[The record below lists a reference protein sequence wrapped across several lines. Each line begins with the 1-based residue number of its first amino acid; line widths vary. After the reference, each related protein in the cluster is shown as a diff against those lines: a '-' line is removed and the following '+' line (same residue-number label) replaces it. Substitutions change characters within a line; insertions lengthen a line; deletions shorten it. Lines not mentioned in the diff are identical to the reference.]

1 MFDFVSDP
9 AAWASLATLTL
20 MEVVLGIDNII
31 FITILASRLPPEE
44 RKQARFYGLALA
56 AVTRVLLLLGIS
68 WLVGLTKPF
77 FTLFEHPFAGR
88 DLILLGGGLFLVYKA
103 TKEIHH
109 KLEGPDEAEAASH
122 GTATL
127 FGTIIQIGLLDIV
140 FSFDSV
146 ITAVGMTEYIMVMV
160 IAVLIALAIMVAVGG
175 PIGDFVMRH
184 PTVKMLA
191 LSFLLLIG
199 VSLAAEAFHQGIPKG
214 YIYSAMLFSLFVEM
228 LNFWMRKRR
237 TGRGTAEPE
246 PVHLRRNVVGV
257 SVQSEGGM
265 VDSSARR
272 TK

>member
-1 MFDFVSDP
+1 MFDFISDP

-20 MEVVLGIDNII
+20 MEIVLGIDNII
-31 FITILASRLPPEE
+31 FITILASRLPESE
-44 RKQARFYGLALA
+44 RKRARFYGLALA
-56 AVTRVLLLLGIS
+56 GITRILLLLGIS
-68 WLVGLTKPF
+68 WLISLTKPL
-77 FTLFEHPFAGR
+77 FTLFDYPFAGR

-109 KLEGPDEAEAASH
+109 KLEGPDEAEEAAH
-122 GTATL
+122 GSASL
-127 FGTIIQIGLLDIV
+127 VATIIQIGLLDIV

-146 ITAVGMTEYIMVMV
+146 ITAVGMTDHLSVMV
-160 IAVLIALAIMVAVGG
+160 IAVLIALGIMVAVGG

-199 VSLAAEAFHQGIPKG
+199 VSLAAEAFHHGIPKG

-228 LNFWMRKRR
+228 LNFWMQKRR
-237 TGRGTAEPE
+237 LTRGKREPE

-257 SVQSEGGM
+257 SIESEE
-265 VDSSARR
+265 SSS
-272 TK
+272 K